1 MIGAMPSAK
10 AGRKQG
16 GNGMQIQP
24 AVNIQRS
31 DLAAGTQR
39 AEDARRL
46 AQPSAPQQSY
56 QPPEVER
63 MKSARRSAALRAPET
78 GKGTVVD
85 IMG

>member
-1 MIGAMPSAK
+1 
-10 AGRKQG
+10 
-16 GNGMQIQP
+16 MQIQP
-24 AVNIQRS
+24 VVNIQRN
-31 DLAAGTQR
+31 DLAAGAQR

-46 AQPSAPQQSY
+46 AQLSAPQQGY

-63 MKSARRSAALRAPET
+63 MKSAARSTALRAPET